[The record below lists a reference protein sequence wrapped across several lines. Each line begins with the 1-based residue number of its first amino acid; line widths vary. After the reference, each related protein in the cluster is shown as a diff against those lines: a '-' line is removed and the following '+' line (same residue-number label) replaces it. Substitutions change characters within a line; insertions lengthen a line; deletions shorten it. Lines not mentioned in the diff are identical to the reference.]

1 MHYTLFIKFIFLF
14 LLLNCLSFDLY
25 ACNTA
30 EHHSVLSH
38 YNHAKKIFEGKALM
52 VGKENQKNG
61 SFKDKAT
68 GMRSIFIKFE
78 VLKNYKNTTIKE
90 QITIGVLPGVMTD
103 FEVGKKYLIYANAQ
117 TGYEFLV
124 CEKGFETKDTTAMQ
138 VHQFLFKI
146 PTNHTGYLVEYS
158 EFGKKWAE
166 GKLENGLPT
175 SEWHFYA
182 KSGELQ
188 IKGNYLNGEETG
200 IWEYFYH
207 TNDNSYRI
215 LNEIISGVYY
225 KNTGTYQ
232 VVKMDSCN
240 TCFYKYKISYTVEKE
255 TIVEQFCYNKQLKLK
270 TVEYQ
275 NGLRHG
281 KEIKFDEDGK
291 TISSYS
297 FEKDLLQG
305 YFFEM
310 FHVQAE
316 PNSHL
321 KIEGSYKNDEKYEET
336 HFYYEKQL
344 LVRTKIVIAS
354 GVVVK

>member
-1 MHYTLFIKFIFLF
+1 MHYSLFTIIYSLIFCF
-14 LLLNCLSFDLY
+14 SFDLH

-30 EHHSVLSH
+30 DHHSVLSH
-38 YNHAKKIFEGKALM
+38 YNHAQKIFEGKAVK
-52 VGKENQKNG
+52 VGKESQKSS
-61 SFKDKAT
+61 SFEDKAT
-68 GMRSIFIKFE
+68 GMRSIFIQFV

-90 QITIGVLPGVMTD
+90 QITVGVLPGVMTD
-103 FEVGKKYLIYANAQ
+103 FEVGKKYLIYANAK
-117 TGYEFLV
+117 TGYSFLV
-124 CEKGFETKDTTAMQ
+124 CEKGFETCDTTEMQ
-138 VHQFLFKI
+138 AHRFLFKI
-146 PTNHTGYLVEYS
+146 PNNHTGTLVEYS

-175 SEWHFYA
+175 GEWHFYA

-188 IKGNYLNGEETG
+188 IKGSYLKGEETG

-207 TNDNSYRI
+207 TSDNSYRI

-232 VVKMDSCN
+232 VVKMDTCN
-240 TCFYKYKISYTVEKE
+240 TCFYKYKITYTVEKE
-255 TIVEQFCYNKQLKLK
+255 KITEQFCYNKQLKSK
-270 TVEYQ
+270 TVEYE
-275 NGLRHG
+275 NGLRQG
-281 KEIKFDEDGK
+281 KEIKFDEEGK
-291 TISSYS
+291 TISSYT

-310 FHVQAE
+310 FHVQGE

-321 KIEGSYKNDEKYEET
+321 KVEGSYKNDEKYEES
-336 HFYYEKQL
+336 HLYYEKEL